1 VIDVVVV
8 DDDFRVAEIHAEF
21 VASVPGYRVLA
32 QAHTATAALE
42 AIGRRRPDLVLLD
55 VYLPDASGLE
65 VLRRLRALPGG
76 GPDVILLTAARE
88 MEAVRTAMR
97 AGALQYLLKPVDFTA
112 LRARLEAYA
121 ELHALQAEAGEL
133 DQRDVDGMFGLLRT
147 PAADGADLPPAVR
160 SPTAQRV
167 VAALRES
174 QEGLMATDVAERVGV
189 SRATAQRY
197 LSTLVRAG
205 VVELDLDYGATGRPR
220 HRYRLQNATSVHTP

>member
-1 VIDVVVV
+1 VIGVVVV

-21 VASVPGYRVLA
+21 VADVPGYEVLA
-32 QAHTATAALE
+32 RAHTASAALE

-97 AGALQYLLKPVDFTA
+97 AGALQYLLKPVDFAA
-112 LRARLEAYA
+112 LRTRLEAYA
-121 ELHALQAEAGEL
+121 ELHALQAEAGDV
-133 DQRDVDGMFGLLRT
+133 DQRDVDDMFGLLRP
-147 PAADGADLPPAVR
+147 PAAGGELPPAVR

-167 VAALRES
+167 VAALREA
-174 QEGLMATDVAERVGV
+174 QDGLMATDVAERVGV

-197 LSTLVRAG
+197 LSTLVRAA
-205 VVELDLDYGATGRPR
+205 VVELDLDYGTTGRPR
-220 HRYRLQNATSVHTP
+220 HRYRVGAGR